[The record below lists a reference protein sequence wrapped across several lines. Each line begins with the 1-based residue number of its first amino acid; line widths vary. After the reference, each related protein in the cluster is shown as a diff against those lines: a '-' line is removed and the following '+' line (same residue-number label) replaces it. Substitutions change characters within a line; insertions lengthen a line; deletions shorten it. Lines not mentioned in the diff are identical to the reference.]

1 MALNDITGVSQL
13 VSAEANLD
21 RTLSRLMAL
30 VTANAGAEKAV
41 LLLRRGNDWFVE
53 VRRHDESVDNE
64 TLISHLYD
72 PAKIDDEGVI
82 VPPSVFDFCRRSQE
96 TLVVGDA
103 QRDPRFAADRVIREH
118 RIQSIACIPT
128 AVEGKLSV
136 MLYADSCQKADLF
149 TEERVRILEQL
160 CLQVGVSIEN
170 VLLHDSLDRK
180 IGDLQKSEERFRSFM
195 EQSPLAICFWAP
207 TGKITMVNPAWN
219 RLWGIEPESTA
230 RAIENYSVLTDPQI
244 RDLGIMPLIERAFA
258 GEPVVLPPIQY
269 DGSRTAVELGEDPI
283 DWKTPW
289 IQCYLYPVKN
299 VEGEVVYVVNTHMDI
314 TELKRVEREAQVQ
327 RDTLARIERATRMG
341 QLAGAIAHELNQ
353 PLTGILS
360 NAQAVEL
367 MVRKGQLNTDELR
380 EIMGEIVQDAKR
392 GGEVIRNL
400 RDLYREHKGE
410 SLPVDINDVV
420 KESTRLLHSEFVLND
435 VAVANELA
443 SSVPIITGNKSQLQ
457 QVLVNLIMNGM
468 QAVTSRGRD
477 DRRLRIVTTCEA
489 NELKVCV
496 EDNGVGIDPDTID
509 RIFEPMATWKPGGT
523 GMGLGISTS
532 IIEGHGGKM
541 WAENRPEGGAR
552 VGFSIPLLK
561 RANHP

>member
-1 MALNDITGVSQL
+1 MALNDITGVSQS

-21 RTLSRLMAL
+21 RALSRLLAL
-30 VTANAGAEKAV
+30 VKANAGAERAV
-41 LLLRRGNDWFVE
+41 LLLRRGDDWFVKA
-53 VRRHDESVDNE
+53 RPHDESVDSE
-64 TLISHLYD
+64 TLVSHLYD
-72 PAKIDDEGVI
+72 PAKIDDEGVV
-82 VPPSVFDFCRRSQE
+82 VPPTVFDLCRRSEE

-103 QRDPRFAADRVIREH
+103 QSDPRFADDRVIRKH
-118 RIQSIACIPT
+118 RIQSIACIP
-128 AVEGKLSV
+128 ALVEGKLSV
-136 MLYADSCQKADLF
+136 MLYAESCHKANLF
-149 TEERVRILEQL
+149 TENRVRILEQL
-160 CLQVGVSIEN
+160 CLQVGGAFEN
-170 VLLHDSLDRK
+170 ALRHESLDRK
-180 IGDLQKSEERFRSFM
+180 IRDLRTSEERFRSFM
-195 EQSPLAICFWAP
+195 EQSPLAICFYAP
-207 TGKITMVNPAWN
+207 TGKISMVNLAWH
-219 RLWGIEPESTA
+219 RLWGIEPESKA
-230 RAIENYSVLTDPQI
+230 NVMENYSVLTDPQI
-244 RDLGIMPLIERAFA
+244 IDLGIMPLIERAFA
-258 GEPVVLPPIQY
+258 GESVVLPPFQY
-269 DGSRTAVELGEDPI
+269 DGSRTAGELGEDTA

-299 VEGEVVYVVNTHMDI
+299 AEGEVVYVVNTHMDI
-314 TELKRVEREAQVQ
+314 TELKRIERDAQVQ
-327 RDTLARIERATRMG
+327 RDALARIGRATRMG

-367 MVRKGQLNTDELR
+367 MVMKGQLNTDELR

-392 GGEVIRNL
+392 GGNVIRNL

-410 SLPVDINDVV
+410 FQPVDINDIL
-420 KESTRLLHSEFVLND
+420 KESTQLLHSEFVLND

-443 SSVPIITGNKSQLQ
+443 SSLPMITGNKIQLQ

-496 EDNGVGIDPDTID
+496 EDNGVGIDPDTIE
-509 RIFEPMATWKPGGT
+509 RIFEPMVTWKPGGT
-523 GMGLGISTS
+523 GMGLGISTL

-552 VGFSIPLLK
+552 VGFST
-561 RANHP
+561 NHP